1 VATRI
6 YRPNYVT
13 AQELQA
19 LVTGLLTETVGKISV
34 TSVPESGIG
43 KDENK
48 TGGESF
54 ASGAA
59 LLVQDYESVLSEIDQ
74 IVAEIDVRPMQVS
87 IEAMILSVALDDTF
101 KFGVDF
107 GLLRDREHVALA
119 TGSPLGN
126 ISSMAFNGGLKFAFL
141 DSSLGTFLTALETV
155 GDTNVIATPR
165 LMCLNKQR
173 AEILI
178 GEQLGYVNTTV
189 TETSATQSVEF
200 LEVGAQLRLRP
211 FIYSDGTIRM
221 EVHPELSTG
230 SVEVEGGFTL
240 PKKDVTQVT
249 TNIMVRDGCTVVIGG
264 LMREDLERNT
274 TQVPLFGSLP
284 GVGWLFRTRDYHT
297 RKREIMVL
305 VTPRIVYDP
314 QTCAEGDQLA
324 CEIDRR
330 QDTVENSMSPVAQ
343 RYLAKRCYLR
353 AKETWEAGDD
363 ERAWHWIK
371 HSVRLDPLNRD
382 ALALHAQVGA
392 QIDPNHPPA
401 KVCPADNPLEGD
413 RIAPWLL
420 DELQQRGGP
429 LHPHDPG
436 QTGRKVDIERQRS
449 S

>member
-1 VATRI
+1 
-6 YRPNYVT
+6 VT

-19 LVTGLLTETVGKISV
+19 LITGVLTEGVGKISV

-74 IVAEIDVRPMQVS
+74 IVTEIDVRPMQVS
-87 IEAMILSVALDDTF
+87 IEAMILSVELNDTF
-101 KFGVDF
+101 KFGIDF
-107 GLLRDREHVALA
+107 GLLRDREHVAMGL
-119 TGSPLGN
+119 GSPLGN
-126 ISSMAFNGGLKFAFL
+126 ISNMALNGGLKFAFL

-230 SVEVEGGFTL
+230 TVDVKDGFTL
-240 PKKDVTQVT
+240 PSKDVTQVT

-264 LMREDLERNT
+264 LMREDLDRDS
-274 TQVPLFGSLP
+274 TQVPLLGSLP
-284 GVGWLFRTRDYHT
+284 GVGWLFRTRDYT
-297 RKREIMVL
+297 TAKREILVL

-314 QTCAEGDQLA
+314 DTCKEGDQLA

-343 RYLAKRCYLR
+343 RYLAKKCYLR
-353 AKETWEAGDD
+353 AQEAWQAGDA
-363 ERAWHWIK
+363 ERAWHWSK
-371 HSVRLDPLNRD
+371 LSVRWDPLNREY
-382 ALALHAQVGA
+382 LALHSQVGA
-392 QIDPNHPPA
+392 QIDPQHPRAPL
-401 KVCPADNPLEGD
+401 CPADNPLEGD

-420 DELQQRGGP
+420 DELHEGGGP
-429 LHPHDPG
+429 LHPRDPG
-436 QTGRKVDIERQRS
+436 QTGRKVDIERQGS
-449 S
+449 SR